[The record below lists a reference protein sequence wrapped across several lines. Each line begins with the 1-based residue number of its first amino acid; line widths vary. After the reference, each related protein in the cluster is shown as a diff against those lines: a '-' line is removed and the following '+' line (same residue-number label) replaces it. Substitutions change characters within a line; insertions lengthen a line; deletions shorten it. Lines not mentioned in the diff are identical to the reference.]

1 MELKGMTLVAA
12 TGNVNKLREIKEI
25 TEAFGVRILSK
36 KEAGV
41 DELDVE
47 ETGSTFEENSFIKA
61 EAIMKATGC
70 SAIADDS
77 GLEVRALD
85 GAPGVYSAR
94 FSGEDATD
102 ESNNLKLL
110 ELMKDIPDEERQARF
125 VSAVTVCFSNGDVIT
140 ARGECPGRMLREP
153 VGNGGF
159 GYDPLFLPDGYDET
173 FAQLSEEAKN
183 SMSHRARALA
193 ALGEKLS
200 VYGNEI
206 IEEKQ

>member
-41 DELDVE
+41 EELDVE

-183 SMSHRARALA
+183 GMSHRARALA

-206 IEEKQ
+206 IEE

>member
-1 MELKGMTLVAA
+1 MGLKGMTLVAA
-12 TGNVNKLREIKEI
+12 TGNANKLREIKEI
-25 TEAFGVRILSK
+25 TEAFGVRIITK
-36 KEAGV
+36 KEAGAE
-41 DELDVE
+41 DLDVE
-47 ETGSTFEENSFIKA
+47 ETGSTFEENSLIKA

-77 GLEVRALD
+77 GLEVLALD

-94 FSGEDATD
+94 FSGENATD

-110 ELMKDIPDEERQARF
+110 ELMKEIPDEQRQARF

-140 ARGECPGRMLREP
+140 ARGECPGRLLREP
-153 VGNGGF
+153 AGDGGF
-159 GYDPLFLPDGYDET
+159 GYDPLFLPDGYEET

-200 VYGNEI
+200 VYGNE
-206 IEEKQ
+206 K